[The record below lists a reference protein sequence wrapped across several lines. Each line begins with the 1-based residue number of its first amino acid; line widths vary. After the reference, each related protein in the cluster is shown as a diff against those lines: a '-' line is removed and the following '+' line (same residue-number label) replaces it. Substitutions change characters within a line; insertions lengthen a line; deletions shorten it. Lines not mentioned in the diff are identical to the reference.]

1 MTNQFLDKIL
11 KKRNV
16 SLATSS
22 PLINA
27 FNQSYSGGDL
37 NETISNVHLYKGG
50 EEETKEPQENLQ
62 KEVSKKKTSILT
74 KIKNAPKNAIYSA
87 KSGLKSAVNYVTG
100 TSTEEDKIKKLAE
113 DITDSFQQA
122 IYKIDLKAQLKE
134 IDLQK
139 ISKLVIEKPVNLN
152 FGGGFLIF
160 GPDFKITSMIHIFN
174 KNNEPFYFEKNFN
187 SHIEPNVI
195 NEGVKSEQ
203 KYTVKQNVKS
213 ITDIIK

>member
-11 KKRNV
+11 KKRNIN
-16 SLATSS
+16 LATPS
-22 PLINA
+22 PFITAL
-27 FNQSYSGGDL
+27 NQPYSGG
-37 NETISNVHLYKGG
+37 G
-50 EEETKEPQENLQ
+50 EEDSTEPQ

-74 KIKNAPKNAIYSA
+74 KIKNAPANAIYSA
-87 KSGLKSAVNYVTG
+87 KTGLKSAVNYATG
-100 TSTEEDKIKKLAE
+100 TSTEEVKIKKLAE

-160 GPDFKITSMIHIFN
+160 GPDFKIISMIHIFN

>member
-22 PLINA
+22 PFITAL
-27 FNQSYSGGDL
+27 NQPYSGGDL

-100 TSTEEDKIKKLAE
+100 TSTEEDKIKKLAK

>member
-16 SLATSS
+16 NLVTSS
-22 PLINA
+22 PLIHA
-27 FNQSYSGGDL
+27 FNQSYSGG
-37 NETISNVHLYKGG
+37 G
-50 EEETKEPQENLQ
+50 EEEDKLNNEESKEPQ

-74 KIKNAPKNAIYSA
+74 KIKNAPANAIYSA
-87 KSGLKSAVNYVTG
+87 KSGLKSAANYATG
-100 TSTEEDKIKKLAE
+100 TSTEEVKIKKLAE